1 MSRITYTKK
10 GAPSVERTTK
20 KGTAFERTYKT
31 EGSKPINEAS
41 LSTRLLWGFG
51 NLIGASQIKINAKK
65 SRGFSIVNERPV
77 KDADGNV
84 VLNADGSVQTA
95 PKTYASINLGRMV
108 INKRLDNPTRDEWY
122 LRAPFRGKYQFTP
135 TSFTNTTMQMIRIPA
150 RRS

>member
-10 GAPSVERTTK
+10 GNPSDNKDTTK
-20 KGTAFERTYKT
+20 
-31 EGSKPINEAS
+31 PIAS
-41 LSTRLLWGFG
+41 APLSIRLLWALGNACGFT
-51 NLIGASQIKINAKK
+51 QIKRNAKK

-95 PKTYASINLGRMV
+95 PKTYSSINLGRVV
-108 INKRLDNPTRDEWY
+108 INKRLDNPNRDEWY

-135 TSFTNTTMQMIRIPA
+135 TSFTNTTMQMIRLP
-150 RRS
+150 R